1 MIPNAFIAAQQVNF
15 EATMKNDC
23 LTFNINQ
30 LLRQHFFVTREQVM
44 RLWKATS
51 QKGEQY
57 LNKRKVDFGVSD
69 TAFRD
74 FFVKDGMVYS
84 VERVQQ
90 FEGDNAYASLKQ
102 FVTDEVL
109 PPNKLREIVVS
120 CTWRI
125 HKEVLSHA
133 GTFLRQE
140 TADGKVSIKYHF
152 YEKGDHPLNYKKL
165 FSKYRIIN
173 VLALKGRPV
182 AGKEEEDKIND
193 KMMRIMTGINE
204 NAKEICSTTQARVLS
219 TLIESTYPALGL
231 ISLILLHKH
240 IK

>member
-69 TAFRD
+69 SAFKD

-84 VERVQQ
+84 VERV
-90 FEGDNAYASLKQ
+90 K
-102 FVTDEVL
+102 
-109 PPNKLREIVVS
+109 
-120 CTWRI
+120 
-125 HKEVLSHA
+125 
-133 GTFLRQE
+133 
-140 TADGKVSIKYHF
+140 
-152 YEKGDHPLNYKKL
+152 
-165 FSKYRIIN
+165 
-173 VLALKGRPV
+173 
-182 AGKEEEDKIND
+182 
-193 KMMRIMTGINE
+193 
-204 NAKEICSTTQARVLS
+204 
-219 TLIESTYPALGL
+219 
-231 ISLILLHKH
+231 
-240 IK
+240 

>member
-1 MIPNAFIAAQQVNF
+1 MEYAPEKLMIPNAFIAAQQVNF

-57 LNKRKVDFGVSD
+57 LNKRKVDFGVLD

-84 VERVQQ
+84 VERVKQ

-140 TADGKVSIKYHF
+140 TADGKVSIKF
-152 YEKGDHPLNYKKL
+152 YDPN
-165 FSKYRIIN
+165 
-173 VLALKGRPV
+173 
-182 AGKEEEDKIND
+182 
-193 KMMRIMTGINE
+193 
-204 NAKEICSTTQARVLS
+204 
-219 TLIESTYPALGL
+219 
-231 ISLILLHKH
+231 
-240 IK
+240 